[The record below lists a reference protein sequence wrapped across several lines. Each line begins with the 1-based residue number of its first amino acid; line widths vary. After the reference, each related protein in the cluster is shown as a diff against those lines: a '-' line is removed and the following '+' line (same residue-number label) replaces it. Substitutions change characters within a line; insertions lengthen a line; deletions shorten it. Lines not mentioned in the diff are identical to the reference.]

1 MEQARGGLLS
11 TRRSKAGA
19 GRLAWRTTS
28 GRFEHLTAKTNLGPA
43 LATAGKASMNEH
55 RKRDKRKNAP
65 LVSVVVDTYN
75 HEAFISEAIS
85 SVLEQ
90 EYQLGAVEV
99 LVVDDGSRDGTAKK
113 LSAFRDRV
121 RIVRK
126 ENGGQASALNL
137 GVTLAKGDIIAFL
150 DGDDWW
156 HPKKLQA
163 VVGYLLQNPAV
174 GMVGHGIVEV
184 GAGGTR
190 VLRPGELIRFDLKS
204 ESGAATFKQVTCFL
218 GTSRLTCRRSVLE
231 RLLPIPEALVIEADE
246 YLFTLGGA
254 VAEVAVLDEPL
265 CYYRLHSQNLYQFK
279 NYDPARL
286 RRKQLVVAKL
296 ADALPSRLKELGVS
310 DANAYKTIE
319 NTAQD
324 AHRLGLAVHGGYIG
338 AAFGP
343 EWALVRAYA
352 KELPLARWPVKA
364 VMLLLALTLPPKLF
378 YRLRIRYSILRET
391 AVRISA

>member
-1 MEQARGGLLS
+1 MNQH
-11 TRRSKAGA
+11 
-19 GRLAWRTTS
+19 W
-28 GRFEHLTAKTNLGPA
+28 NL
-43 LATAGKASMNEH
+43 
-55 RKRDKRKNAP
+55 RDKHGSAP

-75 HEAFISEAIS
+75 HEAFIAEAVT

-90 EYQLGAVEV
+90 DYQLGAVEV
-99 LVVDDGSRDGTAKK
+99 LVVDDGSRDGTAKQ
-113 LSAFRDRV
+113 LSAFTDRV

-137 GVTLAKGDIIAFL
+137 GFTLATGDIIAFL

-156 HPKKLQA
+156 HPRKLQA

-184 GAGGTR
+184 AADGSQRA
-190 VLRPGELIRFDLKS
+190 LRPGQLIRFDLKS
-204 ESGAATFKQVTCFL
+204 ETGPATFKRVTCFL

-265 CYYRLHSQNLYQFK
+265 CYYRLHGHNLYQFSD
-279 NYDPARL
+279 YDLARL
-286 RRKQLVVAKL
+286 RRKHSVVATL
-296 ADALPSRLKELGVS
+296 AEALPNRLRALGVS
-310 DANAYKTIE
+310 DANAYKVVE
-319 NTAQD
+319 NTIHD
-324 AHRLGLAVHGGYIG
+324 ARRLGLEAHGGHIG
-338 AAFGP
+338 TAFGV
-343 EWALVRAYA
+343 EWARMRAYP
-352 KELPLARWPVKA
+352 EQRRLAWWPVKA

-378 YRLRIRYSILRET
+378 YRLRHHYSILRKT
-391 AVRISA
+391 AVRISRISTWRARPTS